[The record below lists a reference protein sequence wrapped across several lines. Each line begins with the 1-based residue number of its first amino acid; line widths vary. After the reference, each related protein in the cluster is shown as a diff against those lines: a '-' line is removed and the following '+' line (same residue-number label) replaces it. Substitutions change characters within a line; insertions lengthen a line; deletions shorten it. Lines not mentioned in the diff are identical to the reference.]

1 MTLLLLMIWNHAFTA
16 MNTFQQHSEEELCE
30 FIIQLNIQ
38 DSCQDTFLKTAAR
51 YADPSQTPRP
61 SKTII

>member
-1 MTLLLLMIWNHAFTA
+1 MTLLLLMIWNHACTA

-51 YADPSQTPRP
+51 YADHSQTSRP